1 MGTTVNYAALM
12 SAIGRELNN
21 QIELKRAASAARA
34 GKAGETEATTIWL
47 TLQLSSH
54 NTADEIKNDLA
65 TLLYDRR
72 MAASAM
78 AAAAI
83 AENDAAITELEA
95 QMQAVAAI
103 DPATFQVDSDGN
115 VDFDVAQKAI
125 MDGLELDET
134 NVMAAA
140 QKGMS
145 DAAQRVLTLRALRDM
160 TTAFRPEMI

>member
-12 SAIGRELNN
+12 SAIGRELGN
-21 QIELKRAASAARA
+21 QIELKRADSADRA
-34 GKAGETEATTIWL
+34 AKSTGTEALCIDI
-47 TLQLSSH
+47 TLQVSAYSTT
-54 NTADEIKNDLA
+54 NEIKNELA
-65 TLLYDRR
+65 TVIYNHRT
-72 MAASAM
+72 ATNAM

-145 DAAQRVLTLRALRDM
+145 DAAQRVLTLRDM
-160 TTAFRPEMI
+160 TAAFRPEMI